1 MSGMQVAQPTTSM
14 GRQPLR
20 EELYVER
27 LIASLA
33 YHRTAEEASTVTACR
48 EMQQLVATPER
59 LFFLLNHPH
68 FQSKG
73 LVVLTSLLEDPLSPQ
88 AHAGISVLSD
98 LASDTQG
105 ASALLNPKVMTMDPF
120 AVVAM
125 AYTAI
130 GKVIIANM
138 GSDDNSVRACWDAVH
153 VLHMLVPQPRGFTA
167 LQQLPLEEFRIVVTA
182 LIEATQRRWPSQDTG
197 AVERSAG
204 ASGSFFSMGGGDNFV
219 PRGAHPMDHSVAEEA
234 SMVLQFLS
242 EQLAGAQLADA
253 PKYTDPAEGKR
264 RLQSAML
271 FFHRCSAPECCVERP
286 DVTPW
291 LVGLHRDLTRG
302 SAAVQGVACKIVRAI
317 LGGKEL
323 VRVLMAGGSPEQSK
337 ATVALIGCM
346 LTRDSALQEDIFH
359 ATRAACRIGAY
370 DDAHHAFIA
379 MIPSTELEALLHGLA
394 CVILESIPV
403 DSRGSPAAAVT
414 IFNTNKQAAATMCSA
429 AEAMKLLLG
438 GALGVELVTALL
450 EAKTAEQIE
459 KERSNGVLSW
469 ISGGLITGEGVAGKG
484 TGSRGGCTSE
494 SARTAIMTTAYFA
507 LLCVTA
513 VPTAGAFA
521 AEALHALSCCP
532 AGAELLLKQPT
543 PLLTCGVQGLI
554 PMLHPD
560 NTALVFAIEVIAG
573 VVADPNGILAFR
585 ALPQPEAIS
594 LMTRLQAVSSMGS
607 HDPMSARCTWA
618 ASNTLKILV
627 AEGFI
632 DAYLPR

>member
-1 MSGMQVAQPTTSM
+1 MAQPTTSM

-33 YHRTAEEASTVTACR
+33 YHRTAEESMTVTACR

-68 FQSKG
+68 FQAKG
-73 LVVLTSLLEDPLSPQ
+73 LVVLTSLLEDPLSAK
-88 AHAGISVLSD
+88 AHAAISVLSD

-105 ASALLNPKVMTMDPF
+105 ASALLHPKVMTMDPF

-130 GKVIIANM
+130 GKLIIANT
-138 GSDDNSVRACWDAVH
+138 GSDDHSVRACWDAVH

-167 LQQLPLEEFRIVVTA
+167 LQQLPLEEFRIVTTA
-182 LIEATQRRWPSQDTG
+182 LIETTQRRWPSAETG
-197 AVERSAG
+197 AVEKNAG
-204 ASGSFFSMGGGDNFV
+204 SSSGAFFSLASGFGGDGFE
-219 PRGAHPMDHSVAEEA
+219 PRGTHPMDHSVAEEG
-234 SMVLQFLS
+234 SMVLQFVA
-242 EQLAGAQLADA
+242 EQLAGAQLADV
-253 PKYTDPAEGKR
+253 PKYQDPVEGKT
-264 RLQSAML
+264 RLQAAML
-271 FFHRCSAPECCVERP
+271 FFHRCSAPEVGMERP

-291 LVGLHRDLTRG
+291 LVGLHRDLTKG
-302 SAAVQGVACKIVRAI
+302 SAAVQGVAVKIVRAI
-317 LGGKEL
+317 MGGKEL
-323 VRVLMAGGSPEQSK
+323 TRVLMAGGSPEQTK
-337 ATVALIGCM
+337 AAVALIGCM
-346 LTRDSALQEDIFH
+346 LTRDSALAEDIFH

-370 DDAHHAFIA
+370 EDAHQAFIA
-379 MIPSTELEALLHGLA
+379 LVPSREVEALIHGLA
-394 CVILESIPV
+394 CVILEAIPV
-403 DSRGSPAAAVT
+403 DSRGSPAAAVN

-450 EAKTAEQIE
+450 ESKTEEQIE
-459 KERSNGVLSW
+459 KERSGGILGF
-469 ISGGLITGEGVAGKG
+469 ITGGLLTGVTSKE
-484 TGSRGGCTSE
+484 RPGCTSE
-494 SARTAIMTTAYFA
+494 DARVAITTTAYFA

-513 VPTAGAFA
+513 VPSVGAFA

-532 AGAELLLKQPT
+532 AGADLLLRQPT
-543 PLLTCGVQGLI
+543 PLLTCGIQGLI

-560 NTALVFAIEVIAG
+560 NTALVFAVEVIAG
-573 VVADPNGILAFR
+573 CVADPQGILAFR
-585 ALPQPEAIS
+585 GLPQPEAIS
-594 LMTRLQAVSSMGS
+594 LMTRLQAVSSVGS
-607 HDPMSARCTWA
+607 HDPVSSRCTWA